1 MARDVKPILY
11 QVKNGTWLNLR
22 MMESLEVRLERKN
35 PKALAEMKLPRLVLT
50 MASGTEWLVAEGDS
64 VNEERQLILTLCGYE
79 I

>member
-22 MMESLEVRLERKN
+22 MMESLEIRPMANDQRT
-35 PKALAEMKLPRLVLT
+35 PKLVLT
-50 MASGTEWLVAEGDS
+50 MASGTEWLAAKGDT
-64 VNEERQLILTLCGYE
+64 VNEERQVILSLCGYE